1 MRSFFVA
8 TLFVCA
14 LAMPATVRAQNAQVQ
29 GFGGLTFGNVTSSAT
44 FGGGIAV
51 PLGGNM
57 QVIAEGGHMSDVMPS
72 LAAALIDLTPVDF
85 GVSATY
91 GEAGIRVFATSN
103 RAVRPYG
110 EATAGFAH
118 LRGTFHGTRADS
130 IVNTALGLL
139 DSNEP
144 MLGVGGGVIVQGGPV
159 FVDLGY
165 RYRKIYA
172 SDSLQAFL
180 AGGDFSVNQVRFGV
194 GVRF

>member
-103 RAVRPYG
+103 RAVRPVRRGNRWLRAPPRDVSRHPCRQHREYG
-110 EATAGFAH
+110 AWVA
-118 LRGTFHGTRADS
+118 R
-130 IVNTALGLL
+130 
-139 DSNEP
+139 
-144 MLGVGGGVIVQGGPV
+144 Q
-159 FVDLGY
+159 
-165 RYRKIYA
+165 
-172 SDSLQAFL
+172 Q
-180 AGGDFSVNQVRFGV
+180 
-194 GVRF
+194 